1 MPQIKSL
8 IKFSIR
14 LFFLG
19 LALGVIGFTALWLI
33 IVPSLPSVEKLR
45 DVEMQVPLRIYSAD
59 QQLIAEIGEQ
69 RRIPLRIEEIPLTLK
84 QAFLAA
90 EDDRFY
96 SHPGID
102 WRGTLR
108 GVWGYAR
115 YLGQRRVPGGS
126 TITQQVARRFFLNNE
141 FSVMRKLRE
150 MALSI
155 KIERELSKDEILEL
169 YLNKEFLGHRAYG
182 VGAAAQIYYGK
193 RVDELNIA
201 EAAMIAAL
209 PKTPSRVN
217 PITNPEAA
225 TTRRNY
231 VLDRMHKLDMIE
243 TEAWQAARASV
254 DPARLHGPQRELDAD
269 WIAEIARQQAV
280 DRFGA
285 EQAYTRGY
293 QIITT
298 VDSRLQRAA
307 DAAVREGLDAY
318 DKRHGWRGPEQS
330 GFVDAVDD
338 HDALLDA
345 LEPIR
350 VIGDLLPAVA
360 LHVEPER
367 AELLLYDGRIAEL
380 VLERV
385 GWARQ
390 HLARD
395 ALGAQPESVAD
406 LFSVGD
412 LVRLREH
419 PEGWRLAQ
427 LPDAQAALVALSP
440 QDGRIVALTGGLD
453 FAANQFNRA
462 TQSRRQPG
470 SAFKPFIYAGALDNG
485 YTPAS
490 LVNDAPVVFDDPS
503 QERAWKPTNF
513 SEQFF
518 GPTRLREGMI
528 HSRNLISVRLLLDI
542 GLEPMTDYVTDFGFN
557 RAEMPNGPSMA
568 LGAASI
574 TPLDMAGAYA
584 VFANGGYRIEPHLIL
599 AILDDDDQFL
609 ELPQHAHIC
618 RDCPQPRLPMPEPV
632 ETEAPLDNADGPREL
647 ALSLQDETDPSP
659 DTTADEEAVPIHGPP
674 VPVYAEQVIEPQTA
688 WLIRSMMADV
698 IRFGTGRRALALER
712 TDLAGKTGTTNDE
725 RDTWF
730 AGFNDQLVAT
740 VWVGMDS
747 NESLGR
753 NEQGGRTALP
763 IWVDFMQIALENMP
777 EHDDPLPIGIVQ
789 ANIDP
794 ETGLRARPGNPD
806 AVPEWFKAG
815 NLPPLQA
822 LAVEQQVE
830 EDDADPYRIF

>member
-1 MPQIKSL
+1 
-8 IKFSIR
+8 
-14 LFFLG
+14 
-19 LALGVIGFTALWLI
+19 
-33 IVPSLPSVEKLR
+33 
-45 DVEMQVPLRIYSAD
+45 MQVPLRIYSAD

-126 TITQQVARRFFLNNE
+126 TITQQVARRFFLSNE

-169 YLNKEFLGHRAYG
+169 YMNKEFLGHRAYG

-193 RVDELNIA
+193 RVDELTVA

-209 PKTPSRVN
+209 PKTPSRIN
-217 PITNPEAA
+217 PVTNPDAA
-225 TTRRNY
+225 TNRRNY
-231 VLDRMHKLDMIE
+231 VLDRMHSLGKID
-243 TEAWQAARASV
+243 TPTWQNARASI

-280 DRFGA
+280 ERFGA

-293 QIITT
+293 QIVTT
-298 VDSRLQRAA
+298 IDSRLQRAA

-318 DKRHGWRGPEQS
+318 DKRHGWRGPEQA
-330 GFVDAVDD
+330 GMVDAVDD
-338 HDALLDA
+338 HAALLEVLSDV
-345 LEPIR
+345 R
-350 VIGDLLPAVA
+350 VIGDLLPAIA
-360 LHVEPER
+360 LSVEPER

-385 GWARQ
+385 GWARE

-406 LFSVGD
+406 LFSAGD

-427 LPDAQAALVALSP
+427 LPEAQAALVALSP
-440 QDGRIVALTGGLD
+440 RDGRIVALTGGLD
-453 FAANQFNRA
+453 FAANQFNRV
-462 TQSRRQPG
+462 TQSKRQPG
-470 SAFKPFIYAGALDNG
+470 SAFKPFIYAGALDYG

-490 LVNDAPVVFDDPS
+490 LINDAPIVFDDPS

-513 SEQFF
+513 SERFF

-542 GLEPMTDYVTDFGFN
+542 GLAPMTDYVTGFGFE
-557 RAEMPNGPSMA
+557 RGEMPNGPSMA

-574 TPLDMAGAYA
+574 TPLDLAAAYA
-584 VFANGGYRIEPHLIL
+584 VFANGGYRIEPNLIL

-609 ELPQHAHIC
+609 ELPQRPWIC
-618 RDCPQPRLPMPEPV
+618 RDCPEPRLPMPEAFEIDTGTSEPDSLRALDLAF
-632 ETEAPLDNADGPREL
+632 EDEGNESLAANEDEA
-647 ALSLQDETDPSP
+647 
-659 DTTADEEAVPIHGPP
+659 TAPIHGPP
-674 VPVYAEQVIEPQTA
+674 VPLYAEQVIEPQTA

-712 TDLAGKTGTTNDE
+712 TDLAGKTGTTNDQ

-753 NEQGGRTALP
+753 EEQGGRTALP
-763 IWVDFMQIALENMP
+763 IWVDFMQTALEGMP
-777 EHDDPLPIGIVQ
+777 EQEHPLPIGIVQ

-794 ETGLRARPGNPD
+794 ETGLRARPGHPD

-815 NLPPLQA
+815 NLPPLQS
-822 LAVEQQVE
+822 LAVEQQIE